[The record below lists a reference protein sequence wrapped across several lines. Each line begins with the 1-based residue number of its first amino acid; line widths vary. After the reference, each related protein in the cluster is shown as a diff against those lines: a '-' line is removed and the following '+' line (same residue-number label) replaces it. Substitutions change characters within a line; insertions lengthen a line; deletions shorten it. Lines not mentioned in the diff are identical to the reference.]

1 MEAAI
6 IWIALII
13 IFAVV
18 EIITV
23 GLTSIW
29 FAGGAVVA
37 LLVDA
42 AGLGP
47 VWQFAAFVVVSVILL
62 VFTRPWALKYMKP
75 RLVKTNYAIKC
86 IYSVET
92 SLETPYQ
99 DNLHSLLNSEDFR
112 DYVGNDLWR
121 RLDYIRRKGNSVA
134 HNNRRQGF
142 DEAML
147 CLENLHIFMDF
158 ISCCYVR
165 GYEQREFDR
174 NAILNRREN
183 AKKSNSEQRSHI
195 R

>member
-29 FAGGAVVA
+29 FAGGAVAA

-47 VWQFAAFVVVSVILL
+47 VWQFVAFVIVSVILL

-75 RLVKTNYAIKC
+75 RLVKTNYEAAVDKNVCLTETVDNIKGTGTAVLNGQEWTARAYEDGKTFEAGAIVKVKE
-86 IYSVET
+86 IRGVT
-92 SLETPYQ
+92 L
-99 DNLHSLLNSEDFR
+99 
-112 DYVGNDLWR
+112 YVTESDT
-121 RLDYIRRKGNSVA
+121 
-134 HNNRRQGF
+134 
-142 DEAML
+142 MP
-147 CLENLHIFMDF
+147 
-158 ISCCYVR
+158 
-165 GYEQREFDR
+165 
-174 NAILNRREN
+174 
-183 AKKSNSEQRSHI
+183 KKSEVSEQAEQQK
-195 R
+195 

>member
-75 RLVKTNYAIKC
+75 RLVKTNYEAAVDKNVCLTEAVDNIKGTGTAE
-86 IYSVET
+86 IG
-92 SLETPYQ
+92 
-99 DNLHSLLNSEDFR
+99 R
-112 DYVGNDLWR
+112 
-121 RLDYIRRKGNSVA
+121 A
-134 HNNRRQGF
+134 
-142 DEAML
+142 
-147 CLENLHIFMDF
+147 
-158 ISCCYVR
+158 SC
-165 GYEQREFDR
+165 RER
-174 NAILNRREN
+174 V
-183 AKKSNSEQRSHI
+183 
-195 R
+195 

>member
-47 VWQFAAFVVVSVILL
+47 VWQFVRCLHTGDDES
-62 VFTRPWALKYMKP
+62 
-75 RLVKTNYAIKC
+75 
-86 IYSVET
+86 T
-92 SLETPYQ
+92 SQ
-99 DNLHSLLNSEDFR
+99 
-112 DYVGNDLWR
+112 
-121 RLDYIRRKGNSVA
+121 
-134 HNNRRQGF
+134 
-142 DEAML
+142 
-147 CLENLHIFMDF
+147 
-158 ISCCYVR
+158 
-165 GYEQREFDR
+165 
-174 NAILNRREN
+174 
-183 AKKSNSEQRSHI
+183 
-195 R
+195 

>member
-29 FAGGAVVA
+29 FAGGALVA

-75 RLVKTNYAIKC
+75 RLVKTNYEAAVDKNVCLTEAVDNIKGTGTA
-86 IYSVET
+86 V
-92 SLETPYQ
+92 
-99 DNLHSLLNSEDFR
+99 LNGQEWTARAYEDGKTFEAGMIVKVKRNPRRDALCDRERCNAEKSRGSRSTKGIRTVNKNQTTWYDREIERSEK
-112 DYVGNDLWR
+112 NE
-121 RLDYIRRKGNSVA
+121 IRNG
-134 HNNRRQGF
+134 
-142 DEAML
+142 
-147 CLENLHIFMDF
+147 I
-158 ISCCYVR
+158 
-165 GYEQREFDR
+165 
-174 NAILNRREN
+174 
-183 AKKSNSEQRSHI
+183 
-195 R
+195 

>member
-75 RLVKTNYAIKC
+75 RLVKTNYEAAVDKNVC
-86 IYSVET
+86 LTEAV
-92 SLETPYQ
+92 
-99 DNLHSLLNSEDFR
+99 DNIRGTGTAVLNGQEWSARAYED
-112 DYVGNDLWR
+112 G
-121 RLDYIRRKGNSVA
+121 
-134 HNNRRQGF
+134 
-142 DEAML
+142 
-147 CLENLHIFMDF
+147 
-158 ISCCYVR
+158 
-165 GYEQREFDR
+165 
-174 NAILNRREN
+174 
-183 AKKSNSEQRSHI
+183 
-195 R
+195 

>member
-47 VWQFAAFVVVSVILL
+47 VWQFAGLCGAGSITLSGGKGR
-62 VFTRPWALKYMKP
+62 TRETKDQESGSKF
-75 RLVKTNYAIKC
+75 IKF
-86 IYSVET
+86 Y
-92 SLETPYQ
+92 
-99 DNLHSLLNSEDFR
+99 
-112 DYVGNDLWR
+112 G
-121 RLDYIRRKGNSVA
+121 
-134 HNNRRQGF
+134 
-142 DEAML
+142 
-147 CLENLHIFMDF
+147 
-158 ISCCYVR
+158 
-165 GYEQREFDR
+165 
-174 NAILNRREN
+174 
-183 AKKSNSEQRSHI
+183 KSR
-195 R
+195 